1 MKENKIH
8 VTIIFLG
15 VVAAIFG
22 GALAFVNAHT
32 RQVIEERTFNETILP
47 TLDRVFGE
55 YGPTNN
61 FLKDKKEQ
69 HIGEDAMGRQLRA
82 DIYVAKTN
90 GETVAMATIFDG
102 RGYSGVIRVL
112 VAVDAKTHEII
123 ATRTLQQS
131 ETRGIGARIAVES
144 EPFVLQFR
152 GKRMES
158 RLKLSTEGGDVDAM
172 SGATITSGAFTRTV
186 KGACDLLLKQ
196 LKEETEQ

>member
-8 VTIIFLG
+8 VMIIVLG
-15 VVAAIFG
+15 VVAATFG

-47 TLDRVFGE
+47 TLNRVFGE

-82 DIYVAKTN
+82 DIYVAKKN
-90 GETVAMATIFDG
+90 GDTVALATIFDG
-102 RGYSGVIRVL
+102 RGYSGMIRVL
-112 VAVDAKTHEII
+112 VAVDAKTHEIV

-131 ETRGIGARIAVES
+131 ETRGIGDRIAVES
-144 EPFVLQFR
+144 DPFVQQFR

-158 RLKLSTEGGDVDAM
+158 RLKLSTEGGSVDAM

-196 LKEETEQ
+196 LKQEANQ